1 MGIIRR
7 CVVVLAIVFGVC
19 ACDQRAMI
27 DKLTPHPAAEIGRS
41 VIDEWR
47 TGKIDELRPMLSRE
61 LDNPDTLAK
70 LRSLSA
76 GLPSGTPAS
85 VKVVGAY
92 ANERWGSGK
101 ARQTTYNLSYEY
113 QFDHRWLLANVVLV
127 NMGDRTEI
135 VGMRA
140 EAHDQSLEQINAF
153 SLAGKG
159 PLQWLFLLGVIAMP
173 LFCLFALV
181 TCLRTPMRRHK
192 VWWAL
197 FTLVGVVT
205 VSMNW
210 STGDVGF
217 TLISFRLFSASG
229 MAQLYGPW
237 QLALSFPLGAVW
249 FLARRRHLIATA
261 PPPLPDE
268 NVASGAG

>member
-19 ACDQRAMI
+19 ACDQQAMI

-61 LDNPDTLAK
+61 LDNPDSLAK
-70 LRSLSA
+70 LRDISTRM
-76 GLPSGTPAS
+76 PSGTPTS
-85 VKVVGAY
+85 VKLVGT
-92 ANERWGSGK
+92 NTFERWESGK
-101 ARQTTYNLSYEY
+101 AKQATYNLSYEY
-113 QFDHRWLLANVVLV
+113 QFEHVWLVVNVVLV
-127 NMGDRTEI
+127 NSGDRTEI
-135 VGMRA
+135 VGLR
-140 EAHDQSLEQINAF
+140 EGTHDESLEQLNAF

-181 TCLRTPMRRHK
+181 TCVRTPMRRRK

-205 VSMNW
+205 VTMNW
-210 STGDVGF
+210 TTGDVSVR
-217 TLISFRLFSASG
+217 LIWFQLFSASG
-229 MAQLYGPW
+229 TAQPYGPW

-249 FLARRRHLIATA
+249 FLVRRRNLIAVS

-268 NVASGAG
+268 NVVSGAG

>member
-7 CVVVLAIVFGVC
+7 CVVGLAVVLGVC
-19 ACDQRAMI
+19 ACDQQAMI

-47 TGKIDELRPMLSRE
+47 TGKIDELRPMLSGE

-76 GLPSGTPAS
+76 GMPSGVPTN
-85 VKVVGAY
+85 VKLVGTYTSAHW
-92 ANERWGSGK
+92 ASGK
-101 ARQTTYNLSYEY
+101 AKQTIYNLSYEY
-113 QFDHRWLLANVVLV
+113 QFDHRWLVANVVLV
-127 NMGDRTEI
+127 KTGDRTEI

-140 EAHDQSLEQINAF
+140 ETHDQSLEQINAF
-153 SLAGKG
+153 SLAQSG

-181 TCLRTPMRRHK
+181 TCLRTPMRRK

-210 STGDVGF
+210 NTGELGF
-217 TLISFRLFSASG
+217 SLISFRLFSASG
-229 MAQLYGPW
+229 VAPPYGPW
-237 QLALSFPLGAVW
+237 QFALSFPLGAVW
-249 FLARRRHLIATA
+249 FLVRRQHLIAAA
-261 PPPLPDE
+261 PPPPPKD
-268 NVASGAG
+268 VPSAAG